1 MLNNFHDGNGMSIQP
16 AGVDWELPRNK
27 VKVIQQLGIGEFG
40 PIYDAEVRLE
50 ANFVSRA
57 LVKVCIVHLLPVI
70 MTVVCFCFCLFV
82 CCDCVAGVQPGDE
95 PGSGTLQR

>member
-1 MLNNFHDGNGMSIQP
+1 MSIQP

-27 VKVIQQLGIGEFG
+27 VKVIHQLGIGEFG

-70 MTVVCFCFCLFV
+70 MIHDCCLFLFLFI
-82 CCDCVAGVQPGDE
+82 C
-95 PGSGTLQR
+95 LL

>member
-1 MLNNFHDGNGMSIQP
+1 MSIQP

-70 MTVVCFCFCLFV
+70 MIHDCCLLSVFVYLFV
-82 CCDCVAGVQPGDE
+82 VIVLQVF
-95 PGSGTLQR
+95 SQGTSQDLVRFRDDIAALM